1 MPLLLS
7 EVYDALLEGGTSD
20 AKARAAA
27 TAIAD
32 YHNRL
37 VAIEGKVD
45 RLDTRI
51 TALDSKVTWM
61 FGVGF
66 SMLLLTLGGVFTIIW
81 RQITL

>member
-7 EVYDALLEGGTSD
+7 EVYDALLEGGTSE

-27 TAIAD
+27 AAIAD
-32 YHNRL
+32 YSNRL
-37 VAIEGKVD
+37 VAMDAKLD
-45 RLDTRI
+45 RLDTRV
-51 TALDSKVTWM
+51 TALESKVTWM

-66 SMLLLTLGGVFTIIW
+66 SMLLLTMGGVFTIIW

>member
-7 EVYDALLEGGTSD
+7 EVYDALLEGGTSE

-27 TAIAD
+27 AAIAD
-32 YHNRL
+32 DSNRL
-37 VAIEGKVD
+37 VAMDAKLD
-45 RLDTRI
+45 RLDTRV
-51 TALDSKVTWM
+51 TALESKVTWM

-66 SMLLLTLGGVFTIIW
+66 SMLLLTMGGVFTIIW